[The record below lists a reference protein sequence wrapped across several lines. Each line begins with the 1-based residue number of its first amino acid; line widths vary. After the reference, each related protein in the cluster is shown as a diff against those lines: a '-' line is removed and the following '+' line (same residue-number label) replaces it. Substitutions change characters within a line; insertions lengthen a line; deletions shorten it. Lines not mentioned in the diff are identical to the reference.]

1 MGAALFALGVGTA
14 TAADLPIWAPGPT
27 GPVLLPFTWAG
38 PYFGVNIGAGANGF
52 QRDVA
57 LEHHV
62 AGKIDR
68 THGAAA
74 KHGNELVAAKAFL
87 LVTGHDVTGDGLNV
101 AWENARKTR

>member
-1 MGAALFALGVGTA
+1 MGEATGGASFAEKTLAIFLRILRCA
-14 TAADLPIWAPGPT
+14 TRDRD
-27 GPVLLPFTWAG
+27 
-38 PYFGVNIGAGANGF
+38 GF
-52 QRDVA
+52 DCGQAVQHRVTSF
-57 LEHHV
+57 
-62 AGKIDR
+62 IDR